1 MQFRV
6 VRKCFTRS
14 RRNEKKNNRFEL
26 VTTKVLT
33 GQSTS
38 ARRDS
43 NWGRSSSNF
52 TQKFPGILWPQEKV
66 SKRSLEV
73 DFICL
78 INTTEV
84 TRSSQVRE

>member
-66 SKRSLEV
+66 SRFYEIIGSRGGSRILSE
-73 DFICL
+73 
-78 INTTEV
+78 
-84 TRSSQVRE
+84 

>member
-1 MQFRV
+1 M
-6 VRKCFTRS
+6 
-14 RRNEKKNNRFEL
+14 
-26 VTTKVLT
+26 
-33 GQSTS
+33 S
-38 ARRDS
+38 ARLDS

-52 TQKFPGILWPQEKV
+52 NQKFPEILWPYEKV

-73 DFICL
+73 DFIRL